1 MVQRVAFSQKLRLFA
16 LEACLNSIKYGADI
30 FIRSTEEKIVHLCSQ
45 CDFELLVSEDTR
57 LIQPLLEADA
67 YEPWVQSLLPVLRC

>member
-1 MVQRVAFSQKLRLFA
+1 MRLFA
-16 LEACLNSIKYGADI
+16 LEALLNSIKYGADI
-30 FIRSTEEKIVHLCSQ
+30 FIRPTEEKVIHICGQ

-67 YEPWVQSLLPVLRC
+67 YEPWVQSLLPVLWC